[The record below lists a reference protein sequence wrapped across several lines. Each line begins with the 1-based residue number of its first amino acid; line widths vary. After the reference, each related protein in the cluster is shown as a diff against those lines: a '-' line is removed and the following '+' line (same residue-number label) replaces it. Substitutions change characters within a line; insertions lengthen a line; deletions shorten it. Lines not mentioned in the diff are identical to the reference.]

1 MNKNEIKERITKTLI
16 LEINTWCND
25 NLDNLWLID
34 WLYDRSE
41 TPDIPEYDENE
52 LYQVDLQEIVSDHLS
67 LDAYSESIS
76 VHDGG
81 VEFEIYDTTT
91 NEIAVIFFEK
101 EFFVSCINDF
111 IKSFVVKY
119 EDDRLINYEDEDY
132 NDDEDEEYSYGDLI
146 DDDED

>member
-16 LEINTWCND
+16 LEINAWCND

-52 LYQVDLQEIVSDHLS
+52 LYQVDLQEIVSNHLS
-67 LDAYSESIS
+67 LDTYSESIS
-76 VHDGG
+76 VHDDG
-81 VEFEIYDTTT
+81 VGFEVYDPAT
-91 NEIAVIFFEK
+91 NENAVIFFEK
-101 EFFVSCINDF
+101 GFFVSCINDF

-119 EDDRLINYEDEDY
+119 EDDRLINYEDE
-132 NDDEDEEYSYGDLI
+132 EYSYGDLI

>member
-1 MNKNEIKERITKTLI
+1 MNKNEIKERITKILI
-16 LEINTWCND
+16 LEINIWCND
-25 NLDNLWLID
+25 NLYNLWLID

-76 VHDGG
+76 VHDDG
-81 VEFEIYDTTT
+81 VEFEVYDAAT
-91 NEIAVIFFEK
+91 NESDTIFFEK

-119 EDDRLINYEDEDY
+119 EDDRFINYEDDH
-132 NDDEDEEYSYGDLI
+132 DDEDEEYSYGDLI